1 MKHDMAVPADFH
13 DISGE
18 YQDII
23 PVPHLF
29 DFSQQRFAYTI
40 GNGNQTPQKRHWS
53 IAVSLLTLLLLLGG
67 DKWTGY

>member
-29 DFSQQRFAYTI
+29 DFSQQRFA
-40 GNGNQTPQKRHWS
+40 
-53 IAVSLLTLLLLLGG
+53 
-67 DKWTGY
+67 